1 LERNAGGAEPFGDF
15 ADVLLAVGVIEVLA
29 RGEDFD
35 GLGSG
40 FDEIVE
46 QARMQPFLYIDVRR
60 YRPQHQ

>member
-1 LERNAGGAEPFGDF
+1 M
-15 ADVLLAVGVIEVLA
+15 LA